1 MEPTYKLSELL
12 RKKRPVP
19 RKLNIYKEVDPK
31 GVNLTQ
37 PPNATDPNAYM
48 IKLSATRTPERS
60 RPNPVLNF
68 SHIPEIR
75 PLGKEN
81 RSSSVSRKDERAASV
96 KRNMRDRQHNFSWL
110 NEKSIATDIQEI
122 EHKRPDLA
130 NKFQIYLSSD
140 RKNAHKRNLSSKR
153 VINGA
158 KPIRRLNSSCV
169 ETRQRVPSQER
180 RIGHI
185 HKNSSLL
192 NNSLMLDEPGNISRD
207 QSYLKELLDE
217 DTSYAS
223 EANGAGMSLSPHKIE
238 ESYIDYS
245 NGMILNNSRQTINRN
260 YYHEEDQE
268 HKERQKRSPL
278 YDKGKQLFREKKY
291 EEGIT

>member
-12 RKKRPVP
+12 KKKRPVP
-19 RKLNIYKEVDPK
+19 RKLNIYKEVDTK
-31 GVNLTQ
+31 GVNLNQ
-37 PPNATDPNAYM
+37 SQNPPDSNAYT

-81 RSSSVSRKDERAASV
+81 RSSSVSRKEERAASV
-96 KRNMRDRQHNFSWL
+96 KRNMRDRQHNYSWL

-122 EHKRPDLA
+122 EHKRTDLA

-153 VINGA
+153 VINGVPS
-158 KPIRRLNSSCV
+158 KPYRRLNSSCA

-180 RIGHI
+180 KIGHI

-238 ESYIDYS
+238 ESYIDHS
-245 NGMILNNSRQTINRN
+245 NGMILNNSRQTISRN
-260 YYHEEDQE
+260 YYHEED
-268 HKERQKRSPL
+268 KKKSPL